1 MIFDP
6 ILILYQIVTL
16 QCFYYFA
23 YGSLLIIC
31 HTVLDF
37 NISLDYYFTPKYVNF
52 TSLVGWIQ
60 TICIL
65 MSSLAGWVPL
75 CLSPS
80 LTLLQ
85 LQHELINTPFPIHS
99 LSRAYLLSI
108 IVEKSK
114 KCVDFTFTLYF
125 IHITVCCLY
134 YQVLIDWLHCVCR
147 KEGSKE
153 GRKEGYL
160 DDGCRIDDLAC
171 RSDDK

>member
-1 MIFDP
+1 MSDLLSIMIFDP

-65 MSSLAGWVPL
+65 MSSLAG
-75 CLSPS
+75 
-80 LTLLQ
+80 
-85 LQHELINTPFPIHS
+85 
-99 LSRAYLLSI
+99 
-108 IVEKSK
+108 
-114 KCVDFTFTLYF
+114 
-125 IHITVCCLY
+125 
-134 YQVLIDWLHCVCR
+134 
-147 KEGSKE
+147 
-153 GRKEGYL
+153 
-160 DDGCRIDDLAC
+160 
-171 RSDDK
+171 